1 MADERKNENRIFA
14 KHLRELLDNAGH
26 TQQDVADYVGVTRQA
41 VAQWKDGKTI
51 PDINNFRALARFFEV
66 PYEYLIGDTESRV
79 REHFD
84 LADTLGLSDAA
95 IHALQ
100 SYRREQL
107 DEDSQPTCIT
117 QSEIISRIL
126 ADKNFWRFLGDL
138 QGSIQKHKQAH
149 DREMRE
155 TADQSMPT
163 GASQE
168 LVREARQTGY
178 EILSNK
184 ELSDFYAYRAETTI
198 RNIVMDM
205 PEQWLM
211 ETLGIRKPAFYEGEP
226 ESPDDLLEDDLEEG
240 DTDHGKY
247 HETEK

>member
-1 MADERKNENRIFA
+1 MADERKNENHIFA
-14 KHLRELLDNAGH
+14 KHLRELLDDAGH
-26 TQQDVADYVGVTRQA
+26 TQQEVADYVGVTRQA

-51 PDINNFRALARFFEV
+51 PDINNFRALARFFDV

-84 LADTLGLSDAA
+84 LLGTLGLSDAA

-100 SYRREQL
+100 SYRSEQP
-107 DEDSQPTCIT
+107 DEDSQSACIA

-126 ADKNFWRFLGDL
+126 ADKNFWRFLDDL
-138 QGSIQKHKQAH
+138 QGSIQKYKQAH
-149 DREMRE
+149 DREMQE

-163 GASQE
+163 GAPQD
-168 LVREARQTGY
+168 LVREARPTGY

-184 ELSDFYAYRAETTI
+184 ELSNFYAYSAETII

-205 PEQWLM
+205 PEQCLM
-211 ETLGIRKPAFYEGEP
+211 ETLGVRKPAFYEGEP
-226 ESPDDLLEDDLEEG
+226 EPPDDWEKEEE
-240 DTDHGKY
+240 TDGNSN
-247 HETEK
+247 

>member
-1 MADERKNENRIFA
+1 MADERKNENRVFA
-14 KHLRELLDNAGH
+14 KHLRELLDDAGH

-51 PDINNFRALARFFEV
+51 PDINNFRALARFFDV

-84 LADTLGLSDAA
+84 LVGTLGLSDAA

-100 SYRREQL
+100 SYRHEQP
-107 DEDSQPTCIT
+107 DEDGQPVCIT

-126 ADKNFWRFLGDL
+126 ADRNFWRFLDDL
-138 QGSIQKHKQAH
+138 QGSIQKYSEAH
-149 DREMRE
+149 DREIRE
-155 TADQSMPT
+155 TADQSIPT
-163 GASQE
+163 GVSQG
-168 LVREARQTGY
+168 LVQVARQTGY
-178 EILSNK
+178 EILSDK
-184 ELSDFYAYRAETTI
+184 ELSEFYAYRAETTI

-226 ESPDDLLEDDLEEG
+226 EPPDAWEEG
-240 DTDHGKY
+240 EDTDGNSD
-247 HETEK
+247 

>member
-1 MADERKNENRIFA
+1 MADERKNENHIFA
-14 KHLRELLDNAGH
+14 KHLRELLDDAGH
-26 TQQDVADYVGVTRQA
+26 TQQEVADYVGVTRQA

-51 PDINNFRALARFFEV
+51 PDINNFRALARFFDV

-100 SYRREQL
+100 SYHREQP
-107 DEDSQPTCIT
+107 DEDVQPACIA
-117 QSEIISRIL
+117 QSKIISRIL
-126 ADKNFWRFLGDL
+126 ADRNFWRFLDNL
-138 QGSIQKHKQAH
+138 QGSVQKYKEAH

-155 TADQSMPT
+155 TANQSMPT
-163 GASQE
+163 GVSQE
-168 LVREARQTGY
+168 LVREARQTGH

-184 ELSDFYAYRAETTI
+184 ELSDFYAYRAETAI

-226 ESPDDLLEDDLEEG
+226 EPQDAWEEG
-240 DTDHGKY
+240 EEIDGNSD
-247 HETEK
+247 